1 MKEDKHFEPQVT
13 DNDREMDSILK
24 GLEYHVEID
33 DDGFGHRV
41 IEDMTYEEFIEY
53 LESQGCINIK
63 DVKW

>member
-1 MKEDKHFEPQVT
+1 MKEDKHFEPQKPEKACDV
-13 DNDREMDSILK
+13 DSILK

-33 DDGFGHRV
+33 DNGFGHRV